1 MRQDLMA
8 SLDPRSKL
16 AAFLACQALLFLPAF
31 HFTHSRLIAIATPLL
46 ALLPFA
52 GRSLRLWLRL
62 LALSAPLLVFIVLA
76 AVIQSLAGGPAWPG
90 IIQPIL
96 GKTILVALSLALFV
110 ANEAPWRML
119 QALRQ
124 LGLPESAVVVLAI
137 GYRFAGQ
144 WGIELEGLR
153 RSWTSRNLA
162 AMSKLRRVQCLRGV
176 LPQFFERILESGGHL
191 HDAMVSRGF
200 NGSMPGWN
208 RLVFARRDMFFLAF
222 AALATM
228 AIALA

>member
-1 MRQDLMA
+1 MRWDLMA
-8 SLDPRSKL
+8 SLDPRGKL
-16 AAFLACQALLFLPAF
+16 AVFLACQALLFLPAF
-31 HFTHSRLIAIATPLL
+31 HFTRYRLIALAILLL

-62 LALSAPLLVFIVLA
+62 LALSAPLLAFFVLA
-76 AVIQSLAGGPAWPG
+76 TVIQSHAGGPAWPA

-124 LGLPESAVVVLAI
+124 LGLPESAVVVLTI

-144 WGIELEGLR
+144 WAIELEGLR

-176 LPQFFERILESGGHL
+176 LPQFSKRILESGIHL

-200 NGSMPGWN
+200 NGSMPGW
-208 RLVFARRDMFFLAF
+208 RQLVFARRDMLFLAF
-222 AALATM
+222 AALVTT